1 MGEPANPLERG
12 GPKEPWRRARS
23 VASDEH
29 TRNYWLAHQL
39 VGRVYMQRMRSKRF
53 LSAVC
58 ACALSAGAA
67 SADENGP
74 LLSVAGGTA
83 TAGAPRGDAITPTAQ
98 IGAAARFKSL
108 EDRNPR
114 PDTLRRGIGRMTHC
128 MLGYTA
134 PAELTHSTPAPMS
147 ADGGIF
153 YTEAERALWRER
165 IESGPF
171 VSDGD
176 FRPGSPGDWDRI
188 AANTRA
194 MVIRGEAAWKSDTP
208 SEERAVH
215 GTRARDAAFFYL
227 LTGNET
233 VLAAVRLYL
242 VEQSR
247 NPLNDFTRTLCIREP
262 DGVILDGRAHASS
275 WLLRY
280 AVTYDFVRGGLSP
293 EDRVSIEQLL
303 SRNAYFLAA
312 QLDFGLNQ
320 VFPNRQRG
328 DYGVRL
334 SNADPARPEAT
345 WWRKRF
351 DTDGDCKAGD
361 FDVQAPQFAYAYVR
375 GDGVRG
381 PRLSVLS
388 QYYNNRRST
397 DAVAVG
403 AVGVV
408 LADGE
413 LIANGKRYFMEW
425 LTYGVLPDGSQGEY
439 ARNGDYCIPGQ
450 GLIYSQSNIQGAI
463 LLARALARQGDASL
477 ATFSTR
483 AGLFGTESSTTAK
496 SIDLAAGTYVK
507 IRSGEL
513 AWYYDEPWKSEPDP
527 RAATALQTNVV
538 HYMNSPRAMDGYHE
552 LGMLPYMAFKPLA
565 PIDQL
570 VLRDPAA
577 TSLRFPGSTGNPV
590 PTGFGAWTDVFN
602 AMPAMLFIR
611 P

>member
-1 MGEPANPLERG
+1 MA
-12 GPKEPWRRARS
+12 
-23 VASDEH
+23 
-29 TRNYWLAHQL
+29 
-39 VGRVYMQRMRSKRF
+39 
-53 LSAVC
+53 
-58 ACALSAGAA
+58 
-67 SADENGP
+67 
-74 LLSVAGGTA
+74 
-83 TAGAPRGDAITPTAQ
+83 PTAQ
-98 IGAAARFKSL
+98 VSAAASLKSL

-114 PDTLRRGIGRMTHC
+114 PDTVQRGIGRVPHC
-128 MLGYTA
+128 LLGYSP
-134 PAELTHSTPAPMS
+134 PAELTHSIAAPMPV
-147 ADGGIF
+147 AGGVF

-165 IESGPF
+165 IKTGPF
-171 VSDGD
+171 VSEGD

-188 AANTRA
+188 ATNTRA

-208 SEERAVH
+208 SEERAAH

-233 VLAAVRLYL
+233 VLTAVRLYL

-280 AVTYDFVRGGLSP
+280 AVTYDFVRGGLPP
-293 EDRVSIEQLL
+293 EDRSSIEQLL
-303 SRNAYFLAA
+303 SRNAYFLAV

-328 DYGVRL
+328 DYSVRL
-334 SNADPARPEAT
+334 SNAAPVTPEAT

-351 DTDGDCKAGD
+351 DTDGDCAAGD
-361 FDVQAPQFAYAYVR
+361 SDVQAPQSTYAYVR
-375 GDGVRG
+375 ADGVRG

-403 AVGVV
+403 AVGAV

-507 IRSGEL
+507 IRTGEL
-513 AWYYDEPWKSEPDP
+513 AWHYDEPWKSRPDP

-538 HYMNSPRAMDGYHE
+538 HYMNSPRAMDAFHE

-565 PIDQL
+565 PIDKL

-577 TSLRFPGSTGNPV
+577 TDLRFPGSTGNPV
-590 PTGFGAWTDVFN
+590 PTGFGVWTDVFN